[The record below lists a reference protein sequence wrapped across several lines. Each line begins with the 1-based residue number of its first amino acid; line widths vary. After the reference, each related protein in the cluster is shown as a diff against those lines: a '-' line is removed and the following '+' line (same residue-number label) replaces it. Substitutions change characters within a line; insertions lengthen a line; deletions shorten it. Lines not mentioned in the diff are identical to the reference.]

1 MADGRVYA
9 SSEFVSVEQREFSSE
24 QDIPDPTTY
33 VSSLKTDELKA
44 ELIKRGLK
52 RSGHKSVL
60 IDRLRAAIQ
69 SQDQGEEPIERS
81 SSNADMDKLIFQD
94 FILLLKLIKVKEV
107 CRFEIE
113 NLKSE
118 ASASY
123 TNELVIS
130 LQNENKDLQDKLQKL
145 ESHHTILKQ
154 EANSLRAGIQIQ
166 EPRAKPFLISN
177 WYRPPNSPIELFH
190 KFEVLLAKIEAEN
203 VESNIL
209 GDINCDMMAVTPANE
224 TRHLIEL
231 CELFQYTQLIK
242 EPTRVTS
249 STKSLIHLF
258 LTNEPVK
265 FATSGVFSYWLQRS

>member
-9 SSEFVSVEQREFSSE
+9 SFEVVSVEQREFSSE
-24 QDIPDPTTY
+24 QDIPDSTTY
-33 VSSLKTDELKA
+33 VSSLKTDELKT

-52 RSGHKSVL
+52 RSENKSVL

-81 SSNADMDKLIFQD
+81 SSNADMDERLTARSCSNNKLIIIWRFYS
-94 FILLLKLIKVKEV
+94 FIEAKVKEV

-123 TNELVIS
+123 ANELVIS
-130 LQNENKDLQDKLQKL
+130 LQNEIKDLQDKLQEL

-154 EANSLRAGIQIQ
+154 EANSLRAGIEIQ
-166 EPRAKPFLISN
+166 KPRAKPFLISN
-177 WYRPPNSPIELFH
+177 WYRPPNSPIELFD

-203 VESNIL
+203 VE
-209 GDINCDMMAVTPANE
+209 
-224 TRHLIEL
+224 
-231 CELFQYTQLIK
+231 
-242 EPTRVTS
+242 
-249 STKSLIHLF
+249 
-258 LTNEPVK
+258 
-265 FATSGVFSYWLQRS
+265 